1 MMLLIP
7 APELIARMRAEREK
21 RAARPN
27 NGWPPAR
34 H

>member
-21 RAARPN
+21 RAARPKPT
-27 NGWPPAR
+27 PPAR

>member
-21 RAARPN
+21 RAARPKPP
-27 NGWPPAR
+27 PPAR